1 MDDLIELLFYG
12 KSETIRQFNLWLNS
26 QQKSSIVVERLDD
39 RSPDRRSEII
49 EKLKQII
56 RKDDSEWKVLKTIQ
70 SLQSKITLE
79 KYTGSI
85 YRIVAHCDKTMD

>member
-1 MDDLIELLFYG
+1 MNDMLEILFYG
-12 KSETIRQFNLWLNS
+12 KSETIREFNLWLNT

-56 RKDDSEWKVLKTIQ
+56 RKDDSEWKVLKK
-70 SLQSKITLE
+70 LEEPNLKVTL
-79 KYTGSI
+79 
-85 YRIVAHCDKTMD
+85 